1 MCSCG
6 CGSCGDKNL
15 PRLNGTEV
23 TVLSG
28 TKENY
33 VSSARKN
40 DGSTARKGDY
50 LVIGAALGIAA
61 IAYFTTRPASA

>member
-6 CGSCGDKNL
+6 CGSCGDKSL

-28 TKENY
+28 TRETFSNR
-33 VSSARKN
+33 ARKN
-40 DGSTARKGDY
+40 DGEVSRKGDY
-50 LVIGAALGIAA
+50 VVIAAAVGIAA
-61 IAYFTTRPASA
+61 IAYFSTKPSHA